1 MEVTY
6 FWVIYTIFIRRRI
19 TNIKRS
25 GVFGFDTTSEQ
36 GRSNTIIP
44 LAAVWDWYKAGTG
57 FMSTDDK
64 EDPLEGIRDL
74 PLVF

>member
-1 MEVTY
+1 M
-6 FWVIYTIFIRRRI
+6 RI
-19 TNIKRS
+19 LGDDAWYPFR
-25 GVFGFDTTSEQ
+25 VFAFSFDTTSEQ
-36 GRSNTIIP
+36 GRPNTIIP
-44 LAAVWDWYKAGTG
+44 LAAVWDWFATGSG